1 MHGEL
6 KNYQKEKRH
15 EEAMTANVN
24 KEPEYDTDLE
34 KRAREAGL

>member
-1 MHGEL
+1 MRGEL
-6 KNYQKEKRH
+6 EKYRKETRH

-24 KEPEYDTDLE
+24 KEPDYDADLE